1 MKKSKLLIAVF
12 AVIAA
17 ASAAKAEE
25 IKIGF
30 DGKTGAPLFAQ
41 LAAQTIPGIAA
52 ASGRE
57 MEVVIPSRAT
67 PVFTGK
73 ELEAMDKS
81 IGTAITYVQA
91 HGQGA
96 YLAESF
102 ECLLRKGT
110 PEQKF
115 AFVSQ
120 APGTAYAFTGAC
132 AKQTNKGT
140 LEDACRWV
148 VEPVCRTVTAVSC
161 AWVVGSGNPPMS
173 KEECKEES
181 KEVCERVTNWICS

>member
-1 MKKSKLLIAVF
+1 MKKNKMLIAVF
-12 AVIAA
+12 AIMTA
-17 ASAAKAEE
+17 ASAAKADGEV
-25 IKIGF
+25 IDF
-30 DGKTGAPLFAQ
+30 DGKKGAPLFAQ
-41 LAAQTIPGIAA
+41 LSAQTIPGMAV

-57 MEVVIPSRAT
+57 MEVVIPARPT

-81 IGTAITYVQA
+81 IGTAIAYVQA
-91 HGQGA
+91 HDQGA

-115 AFVSQ
+115 AFVYQ

-132 AKQTNKGT
+132 AKQNNKGAV
-140 LEDACRWV
+140 EDACRWV
-148 VEPVCRTVTAVSC
+148 VETVCRTVTAVSC
-161 AWVVGSGNPPMS
+161 LWVVGSGNPPMS